1 MGKKSQEEALGT
13 YEQRVEAAKA
23 RQEEQRKKEA
33 EQLAKAVTDTLRA
46 QIKGPDVDMKPEE
59 AIEKAISKHPQLS
72 FRQKIDM
79 MREMRRRRSHRKQEE
94 KLTPA
99 FSPTTE
105 LPEKKEEVKAVEET
119 PKPVIQ
125 TFDFKCKDCG
135 EKFVGMADED
145 MCIACSSKNI
155 EKLGVSQKIES
166 DKECAKA

>member
-13 YEQRVEAAKA
+13 YEQRVEAAKT

-79 MREMRRRRSHRKQEE
+79 MREMRRRKSHRKQEE

-99 FSPTTE
+99 FSPNIE
-105 LPEKKEEVKAVEET
+105 VPEKKEAVEE
-119 PKPVIQ
+119 PQKPVIQ

-155 EKLGVSQKIES
+155 EKLGVSQKIEGN
-166 DKECAKA
+166 KECAKA